1 MIHLKQAA
9 LKAILI
15 LAFLHT
21 HIRTCTYSYHASR
34 NQSVLS
40 SAKESSSPWGVC
52 MCMCQWDS
60 ISEPMCVCVCV
71 LDGMSHNVSGFAVAS
86 CNFSKWN
93 LMRQF
98 ICSGFAE
105 TKLKSSTMRLDSSWR
120 PQSFSLLLISV
131 GDKEEDCLFRTMWI
145 LNGYCQRH
153 DSEYLIHCIMIRWNG
168 SLPSMSLKQW
178 YELWFK
184 TKLK

>member
-1 MIHLKQAA
+1 MHHETNLCLVQPK
-9 LKAILI
+9 KAHHHEVCVCACVSVT
-15 LAFLHT
+15 AFL
-21 HIRTCTYSYHASR
+21 S
-34 NQSVLS
+34 L
-40 SAKESSSPWGVC
+40 
-52 MCMCQWDS
+52 
-60 ISEPMCVCVCV
+60 CVCVCV

-98 ICSGFAE
+98 IWSGFAE
-105 TKLKSSTMRLDSSWR
+105 TKLKSSMMRLDSSWR

-153 DSEYLIHCIMIRWNG
+153 DSEYRIHCIMIRWNG